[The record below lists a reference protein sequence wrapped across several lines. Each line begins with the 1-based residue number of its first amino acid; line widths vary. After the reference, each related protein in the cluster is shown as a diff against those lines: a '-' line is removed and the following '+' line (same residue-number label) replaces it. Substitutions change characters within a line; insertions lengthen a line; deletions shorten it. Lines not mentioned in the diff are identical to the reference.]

1 MFKLLLIGVG
11 GGFGS
16 VMRYLVGGWVH
27 RLSGGTFPVGT
38 LVINVTGCLVIGLL
52 SGLFAG
58 PGQIRPEYR
67 AAIMIGILGG
77 FTTFSTFGWETFAM
91 ANDGQF
97 WRATANVLL
106 SVGLGLIAVWVG
118 YRLVERV

>member
-1 MFKLLLIGVG
+1 MFKMLLIGLG
-11 GGFGS
+11 GGAGS
-16 VMRYLVGGWVH
+16 MLRYAVGGWVH
-27 RLSGGTFPVGT
+27 KLSGGTFPIGT
-38 LVINVTGCLVIGLL
+38 MLINVLGCLVIGLL

-58 PGQIRPEYR
+58 PVHIRPEYR
-67 AAIMIGILGG
+67 AALMIGVLGG

-97 WRATANVLL
+97 WRATLNVLL